1 MVFIERLEANRR
13 ILREN
18 NFKACES
25 QRFYAGKYPRQLF
38 FEEGGLVMSRTDALD
53 IGHIQ
58 EVQTVKAVEASIFT
72 AVLGL
77 GGLRPG
83 T

>member
-1 MVFIERLEANRR
+1 
-13 ILREN
+13 
-18 NFKACES
+18 
-25 QRFYAGKYPRQLF
+25 
-38 FEEGGLVMSRTDALD
+38 MSRTDALD